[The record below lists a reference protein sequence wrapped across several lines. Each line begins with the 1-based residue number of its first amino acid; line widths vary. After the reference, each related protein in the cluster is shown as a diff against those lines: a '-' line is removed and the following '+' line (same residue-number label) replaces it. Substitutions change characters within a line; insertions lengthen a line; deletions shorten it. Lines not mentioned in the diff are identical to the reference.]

1 MSDYIPVEVIVEILK
16 RLPVKSL
23 VRFRS
28 VCKSWNTL
36 ISHSSF
42 ISTHLQAS
50 LSNYTPFLLLS
61 YRRNSKY
68 NFFLHYDNDGFDEF
82 KQLQFPAFGCASFSL
97 LLGSCNGLIYLQ
109 FWKGDVSK
117 FLLWN
122 PSIQKCISLPRPRFS
137 DDVQINFGFGFDSI
151 TNDYKLVI
159 IGFEKDDAWIK
170 PFLFSLNENCWKRVN
185 AIPPDYTFDPGEIS
199 VPFVNGAVHW
209 IGYQKRN
216 NVGFTN
222 VILGFD
228 LSAEEFFEIS
238 LPESLIG
245 LGPMDL
251 STMKYGESSIAVLK
265 RDSENEHELWV
276 MKEYGVVGSWTK
288 VLKLN
293 RKWCPNILGCGENGE
308 VLVELDYG
316 KLPSLD
322 LNCQQMELHGVEV
335 TTNLISLEGS
345 YVESLV
351 LLDKAIDVQC
361 EPLRTSLIAN
371 LTFERLNLRNHT
383 DTRAIEAYVCLFIKE
398 QSFHMGHGFTYRK
411 IWILGKSWHDVKK
424 ATECA
429 RMEHGIGECFIDE
442 ETVVVYTL
450 GNVIPGVSQAYNIVV
465 VSS

>member
-23 VRFRS
+23 LRFRS
-28 VCKSWNTL
+28 VCKSWNSV
-36 ISHSSF
+36 ICDPSF

-50 LSNYTPFLLLS
+50 LSNNTPFLLLS
-61 YRRNSKY
+61 YRRNGNES
-68 NFFLHYDNDGFDEF
+68 FVLHYDNDGFEEF
-82 KQLQFPAFGCASFSL
+82 KQLQFPAFGCASYSL
-97 LLGSCNGLIYLQ
+97 LLGSFNGLIYLQ
-109 FWKGDVSK
+109 FG
-117 FLLWN
+117 
-122 PSIQKCISLPRPRFS
+122 R
-137 DDVQINFGFGFDSI
+137 INFGFGFDSI

-159 IGFEKDDAWIK
+159 IGLEKDDAWIK

-216 NVGFTN
+216 NVGFTK

-265 RDSENEHELWV
+265 RDPGNEHELWV

-288 VLKLN
+288 VLTLTLH
-293 RKWCPNILGCGENGE
+293 RQWFPNILGFRKNGE
-308 VLVELDYG
+308 VLVQLDYG
-316 KLPSLD
+316 KLASLD

-351 LLDKAIDVQC
+351 LLDKVIDVHYM
-361 EPLRTSLIAN
+361 SL
-371 LTFERLNLRNHT
+371 
-383 DTRAIEAYVCLFIKE
+383 
-398 QSFHMGHGFTYRK
+398 
-411 IWILGKSWHDVKK
+411 
-424 ATECA
+424 
-429 RMEHGIGECFIDE
+429 
-442 ETVVVYTL
+442 
-450 GNVIPGVSQAYNIVV
+450 
-465 VSS
+465 

>member
-1 MSDYIPVEVIVEILK
+1 MSDYMPVGVIVEILK
-16 RLPVKSL
+16 RIPVKSL

-28 VCKSWNTL
+28 VCKTWNT
-36 ISHSSF
+36 IVCDPSF
-42 ISTHLQAS
+42 ISTHLHAS
-50 LSNYTPFLLLS
+50 LSNNTPFLLLS
-61 YRRNSKY
+61 YWRNGEE
-68 NFFLHYDNDGFDEF
+68 NLFLHYDNDGFEEF
-82 KQLQFPAFGCASFSL
+82 KQLQFPAFGCASYSV

-109 FWKGDVSK
+109 FWMGDVSK

-122 PSIQKCISLPRPRFS
+122 PSIQKCISFPRPIIS

-159 IGFEKDDAWIK
+159 IGLEKGDAWIK

-245 LGPMDL
+245 LGPRDL

-265 RDSENEHELWV
+265 RDPGNEHELWV

-288 VLKLN
+288 VLTLTLHSE
-293 RKWCPNILGCGENGE
+293 WFPNILGFTKNGE
-308 VLVELDYG
+308 VLVQLDYG
-316 KLPSLD
+316 KLASLD
-322 LNCQQMELHGVEV
+322 LNCQQMELHGVEGV
-335 TTNLISLEGS
+335 EVMTNLISLEGN

-351 LLDKAIDVQC
+351 LLDKAIDVHYV
-361 EPLRTSLIAN
+361 
-371 LTFERLNLRNHT
+371 RL
-383 DTRAIEAYVCLFIKE
+383 
-398 QSFHMGHGFTYRK
+398 
-411 IWILGKSWHDVKK
+411 
-424 ATECA
+424 
-429 RMEHGIGECFIDE
+429 
-442 ETVVVYTL
+442 
-450 GNVIPGVSQAYNIVV
+450 
-465 VSS
+465 